1 MRTRVTNV
9 AIIATAC
16 VLALTGCSNKREL
29 QARDAEIAS
38 LKQQMSQLDS
48 DYAAATARAQR
59 LDAELKEVAAREKAT
74 LDKLEGMTIL
84 RLPETALFAS
94 GSATLSAEG
103 KKVLSRIGD
112 TLADYPTYEVR
123 VEGHT
128 DNVPLRGAENMTNW
142 ELSTLRATTVVRYLI
157 DTHGMS
163 ADRLVAVG
171 YGEHRPL
178 YSNETADGR
187 MRNRRVE
194 FHIATP
200 RPVRDLGTGV
210 ATAD

>member
-1 MRTRVTNV
+1 VTNV
-9 AIIATAC
+9 AILATAC
-16 VLALTGCSNKREL
+16 VLALTGCSNKKEL

-59 LDAELKEVAAREKAT
+59 LENELEELAAREKAT

-94 GSATLSAEG
+94 GSATLSADG
-103 KKVLSRIGD
+103 KALMNRIGD
-112 TLADYPTYEVR
+112 TLADHPAYQIR

-128 DNVPLRGAENMTNW
+128 DNVPLRGSDVMTNW
-142 ELSTLRATTVVRYLI
+142 ELSTLRATTVVRHLI
-157 DTHGMS
+157 SQHGM
-163 ADRLVAVG
+163 APDRLVAVG
-171 YGEHRPL
+171 YGEHKPL
-178 YSNETADGR
+178 YSNQTADGR
-187 MRNRRVE
+187 KKNRRVE
-194 FHIATP
+194 FHLAQP
-200 RPVRDLGTGV
+200 RPVRDLAPSV